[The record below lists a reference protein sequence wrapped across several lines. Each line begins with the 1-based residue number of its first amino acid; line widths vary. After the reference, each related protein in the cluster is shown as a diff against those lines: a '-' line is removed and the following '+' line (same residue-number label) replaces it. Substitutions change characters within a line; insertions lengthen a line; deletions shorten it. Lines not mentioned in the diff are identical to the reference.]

1 MKKTA
6 YVSGLPENIR
16 YDSKRGLFVDPKRP
30 KGFWL
35 FHGTTSKRRK
45 KILKE
50 GLVPG
55 GLGRTASKGYTDR
68 AGKKEVARS
77 DLQQKSVYLSP
88 LPNYAQA
95 FGHYGKTSFD
105 IRNTSDVYAVYVDDK
120 VKKRLSLKSPEAS
133 GAFGP
138 PVFSPALNHRGAIP
152 PEQLKVFSRT
162 IRQEYA
168 DQRGRDLAAKKL
180 RLPWSPA
187 QMNEIISNRAA
198 RGLAAE
204 NIKRKK

>member
-35 FHGTTSKRRK
+35 FHGTTTDRRK
-45 KILKE
+45 AIEKD
-50 GLVPG
+50 GLTPG
-55 GLGRTASKGYTDR
+55 GLGRQASKGFSDR
-68 AGKKEVARS
+68 LAKKEIARS
-77 DLQQKSVYLSP
+77 ALQQKSVYLSP

-95 FGHYGKTSFD
+95 FGHYGKTWFD
-105 IRNTSDVYAVYVDDK
+105 TRDTSDVYAVYVDDK
-120 VKKRLSLKSPEAS
+120 VKKRLSMKSPEAS
-133 GAFGP
+133 GAFGTAI
-138 PVFSPALNHRGAIP
+138 FSPALNHRGGIP

-168 DQRGRDLAAKKL
+168 DQRSRNAIASRL
-180 RLPWSPA
+180 RRHPQQL
-187 QMNEIISNRAA
+187 NEMISNRAA
-198 RGLAAE
+198 SGLAAE
-204 NIKRKK
+204 NIKRQK

>member
-6 YVSGLPENIR
+6 YASGLPENIR

-35 FHGTTSKRRK
+35 FHGTTSDRRK
-45 KILKE
+45 KISKE

-55 GLGRTASKGYTDR
+55 GLGRTASKGYADR

-77 DLQQKSVYLSP
+77 GLQQKSVYLSP

-95 FGHYGKTSFD
+95 FGHYGKTWLDTRPS
-105 IRNTSDVYAVYVDDK
+105 SDVYAVYVDDK
-120 VKKRLSLKSPEAS
+120 VKKRLSLKNPEAS
-133 GAFGP
+133 GAFGT

-162 IRQEYA
+162 IQQEYA
-168 DQRGRDLAAKKL
+168 DQRSR
-180 RLPWSPA
+180 
-187 QMNEIISNRAA
+187 NEIARRLRRHPQQLNEFISNKAA

-204 NIKRKK
+204 NIKRQK